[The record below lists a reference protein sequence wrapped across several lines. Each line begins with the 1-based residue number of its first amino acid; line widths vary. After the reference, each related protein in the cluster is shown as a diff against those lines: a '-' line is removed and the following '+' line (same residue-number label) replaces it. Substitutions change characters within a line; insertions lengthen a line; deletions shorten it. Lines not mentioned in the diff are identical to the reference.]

1 MACCQRPDELGDE
14 ANRGHD
20 RKRGLLWHS
29 DGNARRHPAYAAG
42 SGKYFQSN
50 NGELIERRS
59 SELSYDQAR
68 QRKLWDDSETL
79 VGLKAVEEPA
89 ALR

>member
-1 MACCQRPDELGDE
+1 MNWVMKRTGITIGSVDFSGTAMAMLAVD
-14 ANRGHD
+14 
-20 RKRGLLWHS
+20 
-29 DGNARRHPAYAAG
+29 PAYAAG

-68 QRKLWDDSETL
+68 QRKL
-79 VGLKAVEEPA
+79 
-89 ALR
+89 